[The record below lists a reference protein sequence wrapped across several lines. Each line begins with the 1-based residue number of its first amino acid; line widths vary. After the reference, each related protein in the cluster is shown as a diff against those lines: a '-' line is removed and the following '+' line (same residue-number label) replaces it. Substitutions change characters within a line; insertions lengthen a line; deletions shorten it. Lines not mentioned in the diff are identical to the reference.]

1 MILVANLLSGLRI
14 LILEDEYLIAMDIEQ
29 LCRDHG
35 AVDVVIASRL
45 SDLDGA
51 KAAAQFD
58 AAVLDIM
65 IGGEST
71 LAFAGEI
78 KEKGVP
84 FIFASGYTDTQ
95 EIFEAFPGVILVGK
109 PYSGADL
116 VEALA
121 TACGRAPASS
131 GV

>member
-1 MILVANLLSGLRI
+1 MTNLLSGLRI

-35 AVDVVIASRL
+35 AADVAIVTRL
-45 SDLDGA
+45 AEFDGA
-51 KAAAQFD
+51 QAATRFD
-58 AAVLDIM
+58 AAILDIM

-78 KEKGVP
+78 KENGVP

-109 PYSGADL
+109 PYSGTDL

-121 TACGRAPASS
+121 TACGRVPASG